1 MYPCRHP
8 IKSMLVLSL
17 MLSSC
22 IYDYDN
28 CPSTLMITVDNDWSQ
43 TINAD
48 PEGMACLFFADGG
61 GEPWRFDFPGKDG
74 GRVGMPL
81 GLYSVLSFNDD
92 TYNVRFREDDGYRG
106 YTAYT
111 DGDEHVAFAAVEGM
125 PCVKMPRYMPVE
137 GQRLVKCPDM
147 MWGCAYDRVI
157 IEYGGI
163 AYSKDSISRLYYSK
177 DYKLTLEQT
186 QLTARYSFIIDDVEN
201 LDGVKA
207 MGVTFSGLAGALNL
221 ATGGKENYPV
231 TVRSDAHK
239 NGDTVI
245 EGEFVTFGI
254 PVTPDADNKLTLL
267 VLLADNRKFSYTFDV
282 TGQVRE
288 ADDPLDVKVVIHGLR
303 IEKSEYVDNPG
314 AFEVGVDGWI
324 SVTININS

>member
-1 MYPCRHP
+1 
-8 IKSMLVLSL
+8 MLILSL

-43 TINAD
+43 AVNAD

-61 GEPWRFDFPGKDG
+61 GEPWRFDFPGKEG

-81 GLYSVLSFNDD
+81 GFYSVLSFNDD
-92 TYNVRFREDDGYRG
+92 TYNVRFREDEGYRG

-111 DGDEHVAFAAVEGM
+111 DSVCRE
-125 PCVKMPRYMPVE
+125 PVG

-163 AYSKDSISRLYYSK
+163 AYSKDSLSYTYYSK
-177 DYKLTLEQT
+177 EHILTLEQT

-231 TVRSDAHK
+231 TVKSDAHK
-239 NGDTVI
+239 NGDSVI

-288 ADDPLDVKVVIHGLR
+288 AEDPLDVKVVIHGLK
-303 IEKSEYVDNPG
+303 IEQSEQVDNPG

-324 SVTININS
+324 SVIININS

>member
-8 IKSMLVLSL
+8 LKSMLILSL

-43 TINAD
+43 AVNAD
-48 PEGMACLFFADGG
+48 PEGMACLFFAADG
-61 GEPWRFDFPGKDG
+61 GEPWRFDFPGKEG
-74 GRVGMPL
+74 GRVSLPPGC
-81 GLYSVLSFNDD
+81 YSVLSFNDD
-92 TYNVRFREDDGYRG
+92 TYNVRFREDEGYRG

-111 DGDEHVAFAAVEGM
+111 DLVCRE
-125 PCVKMPRYMPVE
+125 PVG

-147 MWGCAYDRVI
+147 MWGCSYDRVAI
-157 IEYGGI
+157 DYNGLTYSADGGQSR
-163 AYSKDSISRLYYSK
+163 YSKDFI
-177 DYKLTLEQT
+177 LTLQQR
-186 QLTARYSFIIDDVEN
+186 QLTARYGFIIDDVEN

-231 TVRSDAHK
+231 TVISDAHK
-239 NGDTVI
+239 NGDSVI
-245 EGEFVTFGI
+245 EGDFVTFGI
-254 PVTPDADNKLTLL
+254 PVTPDTDNKLTLV
-267 VLLADNRKFSYTFDV
+267 VLLADNRKFSYSFDV
-282 TGQVRE
+282 TAQVRE
-288 ADDPLDVKVVIHGLR
+288 AEDPLDVKVIIHGLK
-303 IEKSEYVDNPG
+303 IEQSEQVDNPG

-324 SVTININS
+324 SVIININS